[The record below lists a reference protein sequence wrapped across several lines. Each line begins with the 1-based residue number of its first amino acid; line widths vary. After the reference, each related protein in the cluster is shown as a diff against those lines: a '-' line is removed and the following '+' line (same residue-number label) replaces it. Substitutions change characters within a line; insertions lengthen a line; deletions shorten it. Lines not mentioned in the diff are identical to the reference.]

1 MSATEQTL
9 IEKLE
14 QLSPEQQA
22 EVRDFIEFLAAKKK
36 REEALDQLREH
47 LSQVPKE
54 EITDE
59 QMAEINAIVK
69 EVRAE
74 RRNARR

>member
-1 MSATEQTL
+1 MSASEQTL

-22 EVRDFIEFLAAKKK
+22 EVRDFIEFLAAKKR

-47 LSQVPKE
+47 LSRVPKE

>member
-9 IEKLE
+9 IEKLQ

-36 REEALDQLREH
+36 REEVLDRLREH
-47 LSQVPKE
+47 LSRVPKE

>member
-36 REEALDQLREH
+36 REEALAQLREH
-47 LSQVPKE
+47 LSRVPKE